1 MNQTIKSTWK
11 TLCGAGIVSGDA
23 PNIEYTD
30 SPWYVK
36 VLLAFSGWLASL
48 FLFGFLAVGFETI
61 LKSSLSAFI
70 TGGIVIG
77 GAYLVLRIPKNE
89 FVEHIGLALSLA
101 GQALIAW
108 AIYKAFRYDYAV
120 VWGLVATAQILLAI
134 VMPNFIH
141 RVFSAYLSSFAFSM
155 SLFNVGV
162 PYIFSSVVMFVVAW
176 LWLNE
181 FRFVQHMQK
190 MRAIA
195 YGLVLALVQLKGS
208 MLFGGV
214 WEVSGKRSVEWIE
227 PWMSEVL
234 ASIVILYVV
243 WLLLKRY
250 SEHLS
255 NSMITMA
262 LIGTL
267 LLCAASM
274 EATGI
279 TAGITIILLGFSSSN
294 RVLLGIGIASLLFYI
309 SAYYY
314 LLDITLLDKS
324 FVLFGVGAILL
335 LARWLMLKVVS
346 VEKEESHAR

>member
-1 MNQTIKSTWK
+1 MNQIIKPVWK
-11 TLCGAGIVSGDA
+11 TLCNAGVVSGDV
-23 PNIEYTD
+23 PDIDHID

-36 VLLAFSGWLASL
+36 VLMAFSGWLASL

-61 LKSSLSAFI
+61 LDSSLSAFI

-77 GAYLVLRIPKNE
+77 SAYFVLRIPKNE

-108 AIYKAFRYDYAV
+108 AIFKAFRQDYAV
-120 VWGLVATAQILLAI
+120 VWGLVATAQMLLAI
-134 VMPNFIH
+134 IMPNFIH
-141 RVFSAYLSSFAFSM
+141 RVFSACLSAFAFSI
-155 SLFNVGV
+155 SLSNIGA
-162 PYIFSSVVMFVVAW
+162 PYIFSSIVMFVVAW

-181 FRFVQHMQK
+181 FRFVKHMRK
-190 MRAIA
+190 IRAIA

-208 MLFGGV
+208 VLFGGT
-214 WEVSGKRSVEWIE
+214 WKLSNSQSSQWIA
-227 PWMSEVL
+227 PWMAEVL
-234 ASIVILYVV
+234 ASTVLLYVV
-243 WLLLKRY
+243 WQLLDRHRQ
-250 SEHLS
+250 HLS
-255 NSMITMA
+255 NRMFTMV
-262 LIGTL
+262 LVGTV

-279 TAGITIILLGFSSSN
+279 TVGVTIIILGFSSSN
-294 RVLLGIGIASLLFYI
+294 RILIGLGVVSLLFYI

-335 LARWLMLKVVS
+335 LARWVMLRVVS
-346 VEKEESHAR
+346 VDKEESHAR

>member
-1 MNQTIKSTWK
+1 MNKIIAPTWK
-11 TLCGAGIVSGDA
+11 TLCDVGIVSGDA
-23 PNIEYTD
+23 PNIEYID

-61 LKSSLSAFI
+61 LDNSLSTFI
-70 TGGIVIG
+70 TGSIVIG

-108 AIYKAFRYDYAV
+108 AIFKAFRNEYAI
-120 VWGLVATAQILLAI
+120 VWGLVGAAQILLAV

-141 RVFSAYLSSFAFSM
+141 RVFSAYLSAFAFSM
-155 SLFNVGV
+155 SLFDAGV
-162 PYIFSSVVMFVVAW
+162 PYVFSSLVMFVVAW

-190 MRAIA
+190 IRAVA

-208 MLFGGV
+208 MLFGGTWTLSNSQSTQWV
-214 WEVSGKRSVEWIE
+214 E
-227 PWMSEVL
+227 PWMSELL

-243 WLLLKRY
+243 WQLLKKY
-250 SEHLS
+250 SEYLS
-255 NSMITMA
+255 NRTIAIA

-274 EATGI
+274 EATGL
-279 TAGITIILLGFSSSN
+279 TVGITIIILGFSSSN
-294 RVLLGIGIASLLFYI
+294 RILLGLGVASLLFYI

-324 FVLFGVGAILL
+324 FVLFGVGVILL
-335 LARWLMLKVVS
+335 LARWLMLRVVS
-346 VEKEESHAR
+346 VDKEESHAR